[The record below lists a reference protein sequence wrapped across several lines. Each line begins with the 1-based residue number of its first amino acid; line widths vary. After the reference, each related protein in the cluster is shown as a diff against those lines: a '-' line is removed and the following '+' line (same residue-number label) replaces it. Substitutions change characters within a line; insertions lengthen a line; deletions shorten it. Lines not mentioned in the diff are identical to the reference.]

1 MGAADTVPVAVG
13 PAGLAGS
20 ADADADACGAGRASG
35 FTAVGTLPGAAAGL
49 DVSLAVCARGSSGTT
64 VVVTT
69 ALSPGPLWKNSKG
82 SGGKKTNSA
91 APARNK
97 APPAKAGRDNEPR
110 KVELCPE
117 EPDE

>member
-20 ADADADACGAGRASG
+20 ADADAGGAGRASG
-35 FTAVGTLPGAAAGL
+35 VRAVGILPGAAAGL

-69 ALSPGPLWKNSKG
+69 ALSPGPLW
-82 SGGKKTNSA
+82 
-91 APARNK
+91 RN
-97 APPAKAGRDNEPR
+97 
-110 KVELCPE
+110 
-117 EPDE
+117 